1 MLTRRKAVTLA
12 LAASTPSLSLVTS
25 TRAATAD
32 RKLEGLLSAVRYD
45 EELNAT
51 IPEQASLR
59 IVAQSGKAVVS
70 GSDYTWHAAPDGG
83 GVFEQADG
91 GWIYVSNSELSR
103 GRGGVGA
110 VRFDSQ
116 ANIIDA
122 YSILTGTSE
131 NCAGGKTLWGTW
143 LSCEEN
149 EDDGQVYEC
158 DPTGTEAAIV
168 RPGLGSFNHEAAA
181 IDPQTGYV
189 YLTEDKERG
198 CLYRFVPKQAGDL
211 SSGSLEVAVA
221 EGMRL
226 AWVPVPDPSA
236 SSVSTRKQVDN
247 AARFQGGEG
256 IIYADD
262 HVYFTTKEDN
272 KVWILNVR
280 TMMFRTIYDGS
291 LYDNPI
297 LGEVDNVV
305 MSPGGELMI
314 AEDNGDMQIVLL
326 GEGYRPIPVVTLH
339 GQDESEVCGPDF
351 SPDGTRLYFSSQRG
365 VSGKLS
371 GGLTYEL
378 TLPDNVT
385 G

>member
-12 LAASTPSLSLVTS
+12 LAASAPSLSLVTS
-25 TRAATAD
+25 TRAAMAD

-59 IVAQSGKAVVS
+59 IVAQSGKPVVS

-83 GVFEQADG
+83 AVFEQADG

-110 VRFDSQ
+110 LRFDSQ
-116 ANIIDA
+116 ANIVDA

-158 DPTGTEAAIV
+158 DPTGAKAAIV

-181 IDPQTGYV
+181 IDPQTGHV

-198 CLYRFVPKQAGDL
+198 CLYRFVPTQAGDL
-211 SSGSLEVAVA
+211 SAGSLEVAIA
-221 EGMRL
+221 DGMRL
-226 AWVPVPDPSA
+226 SWVPVPDPSA
-236 SSVSTRKQVDN
+236 RSVSTRKQVDN

-256 IIYADD
+256 ILYADD

-272 KVWILNVR
+272 KVWSLNVR

-291 LYDNPI
+291 LYDNPV

-326 GEGYRPIPVVTLH
+326 GEGYRPIPVLTLH
-339 GQDESEVCGPDF
+339 GQDESEICGPDF
-351 SPDGTRLYFSSQRG
+351 SPDGKRLYFSSQRG
-365 VSGKLS
+365 LS
-371 GGLTYEL
+371 GRSSDGLTYEL
-378 TLPDNVT
+378 TFSS
-385 G
+385 